1 LPKKEDYNLGGLF
14 LGKTNSGVQN
24 IGAKKLD
31 INFDSDDFFNQFDP
45 QVLAKQQEE
54 KEREGLESKRKLEEE
69 RKRKE

>member
-1 LPKKEDYNLGGLF
+1 MPKKEDYNLGGLF

-54 KEREGLESKRKLEEE
+54 KPTDKNKAKEKELKKL
-69 RKRKE
+69 KV